1 MTTARKLSVAAVGN
15 WLATGFFGNWIS
27 GISTKKSMSWAA
39 TSVAGWQLL
48 GISLATAIHA
58 FIQ

>member
-1 MTTARKLSVAAVGN
+1 LATGWQLGSCRSCR
-15 WLATGFFGNWIS
+15 LATGFFGNWIS
-27 GISTKKSMSWAA
+27 GISTKKSMCWAA
-39 TSVAGWQLL
+39 ASVAGWQLL